1 MRVVA
6 LVVFIVA
13 LAAVARGQTTICE
26 KYSALLGVSQAELM
40 NETITS
46 VAIAVA
52 ACGDCPTAGW
62 FNGTYG
68 NAGGANFLT
77 NPAALNAL
85 IGKLMGFFGAA
96 LGCNSAAFTSIY
108 GGGFQTDM
116 TAVHANFQKRITKE
130 AFEYFNQQVI
140 DVLAGAGVENTD
152 LFAVA
157 KVLDGFRARATGA
170 TATNLVCQDPDC
182 ASSPFSVKVQPGYF
196 NPAYLTA
203 TSGTVITFFKT
214 DLSPH
219 IITEANS
226 SAVRFFLLHQ
236 LIFLLSEFDPDVQH
250 LLLPRQSVAHYLS

>member
-13 LAAVARGQTTICE
+13 LVAVARGQTICE
-26 KYSALLGVSQAELM
+26 KYAARLGVSQAELM
-40 NETITS
+40 NETITA
-46 VAIAVA
+46 VAISVA

-68 NAGGANFLT
+68 NVGGANFLT
-77 NPAALNAL
+77 NPTALNAL
-85 IGKLMGFFGAA
+85 IGKLMGFFGVA
-96 LGCNSAAFTSIY
+96 LGCNSAAFTSVY
-108 GGGFQTDM
+108 GGGFSTDM
-116 TAVHANFQKRITKE
+116 TVVHASFQKRITKE

-140 DVLAGAGVENTD
+140 DVLAGAGVENAD
-152 LFAVA
+152 LASVA

-170 TATNLVCQDPDC
+170 KATDLVCQDADC

-203 TSGTVITFFKT
+203 TSGTVIAFFKT

-226 SAVRFFLLHQ
+226 SAVRFLSHQ
-236 LIFLLSEFDPDVQH
+236 LIVILPFLDPHALQ
-250 LLLPRQSVAHYLS
+250 LTLPLHPILHYPT